1 MDTKKKVET
10 VMRVSKL
17 EDVER
22 EILRVL
28 LSSGYD
34 GTGKAIGREGAI
46 SATDLALQV
55 FAVAGG
61 RANRDGLESAK
72 RELREWI
79 NRLIFRHKIPIMC
92 EAGYGGGYYLP
103 ASAEEVQ
110 AHRRRFRRRAM
121 TGLLKDARSGEG
133 YAETMVQLTLGF
145 EQEEGQE
152 IRAKYGMGPD
162 EDIDPIPAW
171 HRVLTSLLDH
181 VASDPDAYAEQ
192 IRELRN
198 KYPTIFVPREKVEEI
213 RDLTARLQGALQGL

>member
-1 MDTKKKVET
+1 MDTRKKVET

-28 LSSGYD
+28 LSTGYD
-34 GTGKAIGREGAI
+34 GTGKALGRDGAI
-46 SATDLALQV
+46 PATVLAKTV
-55 FAVAGG
+55 FASA
-61 RANRDGLESAK
+61 ASDIETAK
-72 RELREWI
+72 RELRDWI

-92 EAGYGGGYYLP
+92 ESGRGGGYYLP
-103 ASAEEVQ
+103 ASSEEVQ

-145 EQEEGQE
+145 EREEGQE
-152 IRAKYGMGPD
+152 IRARYGMGPD
-162 EDIDPIPAW
+162 EDVDPVPAW